1 MMKDAPADAV
11 DEFGACFG
19 CPKNMTFV
27 PAKLFPVLLV
37 ALLLG
42 PSLRGQ
48 EIDLVGNVNWQ
59 TFGRGIRI
67 EAERIQNNRDRGVS
81 DFLRLQIWATTNIY
95 DGVSD
100 ITGYVLGTFNLGF
113 LDANSSF
120 VNVGRTVRFF
130 RPPPGLYYTTITLE
144 ENTTDGFVIVDSE
157 NFVNSQD
164 APDLVNFGGFGEGS
178 AFFEMGN
185 GDVGFVGNVSWLAG
199 NGRVELA
206 ADQILNERASG
217 RSGVLRFRLWATSTP
232 YEGVGVLQGYP
243 MATKRVGRVN
253 AGFYLPDF
261 SRVTFFRP
269 PPSGTYSVT
278 MTLEE
283 LVRGRWEIV
292 DFVTFAGESIF

>member
-1 MMKDAPADAV
+1 MMKAAPTYAV

-19 CPKNMTFV
+19 CPKNMNFV
-27 PAKLFPVLLV
+27 RPKLFSLLLV

-42 PSLRGQ
+42 PSVRGQ

-67 EAERIQNNRDRGVS
+67 QAERIQNNRDRSVS
-81 DFLRLQIWATTNIY
+81 DFLRLQIWATTNVY

-100 ITGYVLGTFNLGF
+100 ISGYVLGTFNLGY
-113 LDANSSF
+113 LDAGSF
-120 VNVGRTVRFF
+120 FANVSRTVRFF

-144 ENTTDGFVIVDSE
+144 ENTTNGFVILDSE

-164 APDLVNFGGFGEGS
+164 APDLVNFGGFGQGS
-178 AFFEMGN
+178 AHFDMGN
-185 GDVGFVGNVSWLAG
+185 SDVGFVGDVSWLSG
-199 NGRVELA
+199 NGRVQLT
-206 ADQILNERASG
+206 ADQILNERESG
-217 RSGVLRFRLWATSTP
+217 RSGVLRIRLWATSTP
-232 YEGVGVLQGYP
+232 YNGEATLQGFP

-261 SRVTFFRP
+261 SRVTFFRA
-269 PPSGTYSVT
+269 PPSGTYWVT

-292 DFVTFAGESIF
+292 DFVTFPDQSIF